1 METEDSKVQQS
12 AQPQVGI
19 PLRDQ
24 FLGNVIDLQV
34 KVGKDAKQDMFIC
47 VSKDT
52 VDLATQ
58 LLSTLKW
65 GL

>member
-12 AQPQVGI
+12 PQQQVGT

-34 KVGKDAKQDMFIC
+34 KVGKDVKQDMFIC

-52 VDLATQ
+52 VDLATK
-58 LLSTLKW
+58 LLSAMKW

>member
-12 AQPQVGI
+12 AQPQAGI

-34 KVGKDAKQDMFIC
+34 KVGKDARQDMFIC

>member
-12 AQPQVGI
+12 AQPQAGI

-34 KVGKDAKQDMFIC
+34 KVGKDVRQDLFIC
-47 VSKDT
+47 VSKET

-58 LLSTLKW
+58 LLSTFKW

>member
-12 AQPQVGI
+12 PQPQVGT

-34 KVGKDAKQDMFIC
+34 KVGKDVKQDMFIC

-52 VDLATQ
+52 VDLATK
-58 LLSTLKW
+58 LLSAMKW

>member
-12 AQPQVGI
+12 PQQQVGI

-34 KVGKDAKQDMFIC
+34 KVGKDVKQDMFIC

-52 VDLATQ
+52 VDLATK
-58 LLSTLKW
+58 LLSAMKW

>member
-12 AQPQVGI
+12 PQPQVGI

-34 KVGKDAKQDMFIC
+34 KVGKDVKQDMFIC

-52 VDLATQ
+52 VDLATK
-58 LLSTLKW
+58 LLSAMKW

>member
-12 AQPQVGI
+12 TQPQVGI

-34 KVGKDAKQDMFIC
+34 KVGRDVKQDMFIC